1 LIDYSCTRSVML
13 NQLPRL
19 LQMLI
24 DKAEDWFEMMV
35 SGHGESS
42 SGDFRELDDWMI
54 GYWMTG

>member
-24 DKAEDWFEMMV
+24 DKAEDWFEV
-35 SGHGESS
+35 VVGVH
-42 SGDFRELDDWMI
+42 DKL
-54 GYWMTG
+54 

>member
-19 LQMLI
+19 IQMLI
-24 DKAEDWFEMMV
+24 DKAEDWFEV
-35 SGHGESS
+35 VVGVHGESS

-54 GYWMTG
+54 G